1 MIIFLLYSI
10 TGFVR
15 IHEWKDNRVSNLK
28 LNSTMTIIFGIL
40 YALLSTFNLHDPIL
54 NASVTIVLVLFY
66 RGVRAKWGYSKLI
79 TVGVDIDG
87 VLAEQVDHTL
97 KWLKNKKG
105 INLKVNQKEDI
116 KKWDEEIAPGLTFDE
131 AIEKLLREDEFFI
144 QEMPVIIGSIK
155 NMEEIY
161 RKYHIVIASSR
172 PPESERATK
181 VWLSKHF
188 KDKYHEYVNT
198 HQIGKHNLGLH
209 VLIDDN
215 LENIKNLQTW
225 RGVRHHF

>member
-1 MIIFLLYSI
+1 
-10 TGFVR
+10 
-15 IHEWKDNRVSNLK
+15 
-28 LNSTMTIIFGIL
+28 
-40 YALLSTFNLHDPIL
+40 
-54 NASVTIVLVLFY
+54 
-66 RGVRAKWGYSKLI
+66 
-79 TVGVDIDG
+79 
-87 VLAEQVDHTL
+87 
-97 KWLKNKKG
+97 
-105 INLKVNQKEDI
+105 
-116 KKWDEEIAPGLTFDE
+116 
-131 AIEKLLREDEFFI
+131 
-144 QEMPVIIGSIK
+144 MPVIIGSIK

-215 LENIKNLQTW
+215 LENIKKFANMEGSSPSFLTNH
-225 RGVRHHF
+225 GIDKLMPKYNNS